1 MKKEKRIMAIT
12 IGLVCALLVAV
23 MFAQFRTVEET
34 DIAGIQ
40 NAREEELRTM
50 ISSWKTKYEETVQ
63 KIEET
68 NAKITEYESKAESIQ
83 ETDSLL
89 DEELAQTSMLVGKT
103 NVTGEGV
110 IITLTDN
117 ATKQIED
124 TDLLYLM
131 NELKLAGAE
140 AISINDKR
148 IINMTD
154 IVMVNDNM
162 LINGERVS
170 SPYIVKAIG
179 DQKYLS
185 SSLSVKNSGYIDKY
199 TNSGKTVSMVTER
212 NINILA
218 YNGANNL
225 TELKY
230 AREVEEQ

>member
-1 MKKEKRIMAIT
+1 MKKERKVMAIV
-12 IGLVCALLVAV
+12 IGLVCVLLTAV
-23 MFAQFRTVEET
+23 MFAQFKTVEET
-34 DIAGIQ
+34 DIAGIE

-50 ISSWKTKYEETVQ
+50 ISSWKTKYEET
-63 KIEET
+63 IETLRET
-68 NAKITEYESKAESIQ
+68 NSKIAEYESKAESVQ
-83 ETDSLL
+83 ETETLL
-89 DEELAQTSMLVGKT
+89 DKELAQTNMLVGKT

-110 IITLTDN
+110 ILTLTDN
-117 ATKQIED
+117 QTKQIED

-162 LINGERVS
+162 LVNGERVS

-199 TNSGKTVSMVTER
+199 TNSGKTVTMTTDR
-212 NINILA
+212 NISILA

-225 TELKY
+225 MELKY
-230 AREVEEQ
+230 AKEVEEQ